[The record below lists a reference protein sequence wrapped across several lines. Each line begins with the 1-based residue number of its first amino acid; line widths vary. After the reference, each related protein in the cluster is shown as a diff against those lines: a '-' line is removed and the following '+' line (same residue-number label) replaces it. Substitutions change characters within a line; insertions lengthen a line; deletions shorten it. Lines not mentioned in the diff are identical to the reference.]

1 MDKNGQKYTS
11 NLQMSVFA
19 ITDDRKALRSI
30 FRIFILYAGQHSCMY
45 ESSCLF
51 SLDSFGKEIKRPSA
65 SGNILALEYCG
76 QIFCVPLGLTEKDK
90 AEITKRFDKISFL
103 VHGKQRRKRAI
114 WNFLD
119 SLYKYVNDTDMS
131 KIVAV
136 TTYKNMN
143 QERKESKNGK
153 ELYRYIKSHSEYII
167 EMFIRKK
174 DVKSLGQVLE
184 LQLLP
189 RRNLRDIF
197 FLRCQNEPPE
207 VKACVMAALKKPK
220 KKVENDLE
228 L

>member
-90 AEITKRFDKISFL
+90 AEKFQNGTPKSKKICIKIS
-103 VHGKQRRKRAI
+103 
-114 WNFLD
+114 
-119 SLYKYVNDTDMS
+119 T
-131 KIVAV
+131 KISSPHP
-136 TTYKNMN
+136 
-143 QERKESKNGK
+143 Q
-153 ELYRYIKSHSEYII
+153 KS
-167 EMFIRKK
+167 RKK
-174 DVKSLGQVLE
+174 IPPSQKS
-184 LQLLP
+184 
-189 RRNLRDIF
+189 RI
-197 FLRCQNEPPE
+197 
-207 VKACVMAALKKPK
+207 LKMKTK
-220 KKVENDLE
+220 KMFKRKKGASK
-228 L
+228 

>member
-103 VHGKQRRKRAI
+103 VHGK
-114 WNFLD
+114 
-119 SLYKYVNDTDMS
+119 
-131 KIVAV
+131 
-136 TTYKNMN
+136 
-143 QERKESKNGK
+143 
-153 ELYRYIKSHSEYII
+153 
-167 EMFIRKK
+167 
-174 DVKSLGQVLE
+174 
-184 LQLLP
+184 
-189 RRNLRDIF
+189 
-197 FLRCQNEPPE
+197 
-207 VKACVMAALKKPK
+207 
-220 KKVENDLE
+220 
-228 L
+228 